1 MPESTKIIDTTA
13 VLGIKV
19 FCPDLPATN
28 LVDESITVEEE
39 LLPGALTA
47 KHVHPN
53 QDDSYQVLAG
63 TLNVFLN
70 GRWASVQQGESIR
83 IPKGTVHAIRNSTS
97 MPVRVLNT
105 YDPGLR
111 FQESQEL
118 MELLIRGGKL
128 TGMSGLK
135 NGIYLSLHS
144 MKFRNEFV
152 AVSPPDWLLRMI
164 AKLGRILGFKLS

>member
-1 MPESTKIIDTTA
+1 MPETGKVIDTTA

-19 FCPDLPATN
+19 FCPDVPAAN
-28 LVDESITVEEE
+28 LLDEPITVEEE

-63 TLNVFLN
+63 TLDVFLN
-70 GRWASVQQGESIR
+70 GRWTSVQQGQSIR
-83 IPKGTVHAIRNSTS
+83 IPKGTVHAIRNSTET
-97 MPVRVLNT
+97 PVRVLNK

-118 MELLIRGGKL
+118 LEHLIRSGKL

-152 AVSPPDWLLRMI
+152 AVSPPDWFLRII